1 MNMCL
6 HFIHSFIQNQGFG
19 FMILYSKSKLDN
31 IASLQMQT
39 FGIMNKTAFYL
50 SVFSFANPN
59 VKKS

>member
-1 MNMCL
+1 
-6 HFIHSFIQNQGFG
+6 
-19 FMILYSKSKLDN
+19 MILYSESKLGN

-39 FGIMNKTAFYL
+39 FGIMNKTTFYL